1 MKKIKLTQ
9 GKYTLVD
16 NDDYEMLNM
25 HKWYVKKGENTFYAV
40 RSIFLKNGKQTT
52 LRMHRLLID
61 APNGLEVDHED
72 GNGLNNQKSN
82 IRLATRSQNRMN
94 RPKQSRNTSG
104 FKGVSWDKTHKV
116 WMAYITLNS
125 VQKNLGYFKSKQEAY
140 QVRRE
145 ASIEYH
151 KEFAHS

>member
-9 GKYTLVD
+9 NKYVLVD
-16 NDDYEMLNM
+16 DDDYEMLNM
-25 HKWYVKKGENTFYAV
+25 YKWYIKKGGNTFYAA
-40 RSIFLKNGKQTT
+40 RSIFSKDGNQKTI
-52 LRMHRLLID
+52 RMHRLLLN
-61 APNGLEVDHED
+61 APKGIEVDHKD

-104 FKGVSWDKTHKV
+104 FKGVSWDKTHRV
-116 WMAYITLNS
+116 WMAYITLNN

-140 QVRRE
+140 QARRK
-145 ASIEYH
+145 ANIEYH
-151 KEFAHS
+151 NEFAHI